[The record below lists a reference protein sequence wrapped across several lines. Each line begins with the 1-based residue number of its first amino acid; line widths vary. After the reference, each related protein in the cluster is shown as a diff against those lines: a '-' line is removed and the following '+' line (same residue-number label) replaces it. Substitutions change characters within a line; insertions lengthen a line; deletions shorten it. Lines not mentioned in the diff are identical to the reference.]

1 MTGGPVAPKGT
12 NCPLYRKDVSKVCH
26 TCEWYTRIQGVHPQT
41 GEHLDK
47 WLCAMKA
54 QVLAVLDVGKAAT
67 AGAATTQELRNDM
80 QHERRQQ
87 TRLLATQLLPN
98 NNGPLLLAD
107 AIPVVKNHGVMNGEN
122 DERNG

>member
-1 MTGGPVAPKGT
+1 MTGGPIAPKGT
-12 NCPLYRKDVSKVCH
+12 ICPLHRKDVSRVCH
-26 TCEWYTRIQGVHPQT
+26 TCAWYTRIQGVNPQT

-47 WLCAMKA
+47 WLCAITA

-80 QHERRQQ
+80 KRERGQQ

-98 NNGPLLLAD
+98 NNGRLLIQGND
-107 AIPVVKNHGVMNGEN
+107 
-122 DERNG
+122 DERHG